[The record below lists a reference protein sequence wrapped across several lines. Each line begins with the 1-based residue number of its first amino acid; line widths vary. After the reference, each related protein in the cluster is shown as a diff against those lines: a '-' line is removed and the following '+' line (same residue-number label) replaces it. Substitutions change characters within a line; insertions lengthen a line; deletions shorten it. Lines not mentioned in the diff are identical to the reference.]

1 MEISTYYISIYFYD
15 KYSIHA
21 CPSVYIQN
29 QQKWQSGRDS
39 THCRDRI
46 KTTVYRSALPIV
58 EYERNF
64 LTGKYTMHYLNDWS
78 M

>member
-21 CPSVYIQN
+21 CPSVYIEPTKIKARCDGTN
-29 QQKWQSGRDS
+29 
-39 THCRDRI
+39 CRDRI

-64 LTGKYTMHYLNDWS
+64 LTGKYTMHYLKK
-78 M
+78 

>member
-64 LTGKYTMHYLNDWS
+64 LTGKYPKHYLKK
-78 M
+78 